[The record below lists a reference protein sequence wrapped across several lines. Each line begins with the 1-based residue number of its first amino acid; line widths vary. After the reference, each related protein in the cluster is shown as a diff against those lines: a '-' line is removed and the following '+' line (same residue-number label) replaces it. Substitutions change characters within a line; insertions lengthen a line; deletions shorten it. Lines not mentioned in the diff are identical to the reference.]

1 MSGGGQRTVGTHPEG
16 NEGMPLDE
24 RVIDYIAAWVTNYA
38 GEPTGEISIP
48 EMAEFLYQHG
58 YELVPPDEETRFT
71 ALDYWRSVIW
81 VTKKR
86 LSEPDRVLRS
96 GWRS

>member
-1 MSGGGQRTVGTHPEG
+1 
-16 NEGMPLDE
+16 
-24 RVIDYIAAWVTNYA
+24 
-38 GEPTGEISIP
+38 
-48 EMAEFLYQHG
+48 MAEFLYQHG

-71 ALDYWRSVIW
+71 ALDYWRSVLW

-86 LSEPDRVLRS
+86 LSEPDRVLRT